1 MTLFELILAV
11 VVIAAA
17 TVAAI
22 LNHLSPE
29 LAGILGVALGYVAKA
44 AVNASPLPTNQ
55 ASTGL
60 KRIASPAE
68 FKGAPPE

>member
-11 VVIAAA
+11 VVIVAA

-29 LAGILGVALGYVAKA
+29 LAGILGVALGYVAKGA
-44 AVNASPLPTNQ
+44 LNTTDLSRAVASPLSRP
-55 ASTGL
+55 
-60 KRIASPAE
+60 KPPPFE
-68 FKGAPPE
+68 GAPSE

>member
-11 VVIAAA
+11 VVIVAA

-22 LNHLSPE
+22 LNHLTPE
-29 LAGILGVALGYVAKA
+29 LAALLGVAIGYVAKG
-44 AVNASPLPTNQ
+44 AVVSAVSGIGLPRSIGNASPPET
-55 ASTGL
+55 
-60 KRIASPAE
+60 